1 MCRALYA
8 ANTNIDYFPTNFV
21 VRGGE
26 VCYIAFECNP
36 YMEQW
41 SFEGWGG
48 AVLAAHPGAGGICK
62 GTRRPVRRTP

>member
-36 YMEQW
+36 YMEEWKFENWGIKYW
-41 SFEGWGG
+41 SM
-48 AVLAAHPGAGGICK
+48 
-62 GTRRPVRRTP
+62 TPELKAYKIP